1 MSKERSIQH
10 GIPQHEYFGIFL
22 PTDQPGGMD
31 CSSVAD
37 GIGLSY
43 GLNNPLTGNKSP
55 ATLVCRESIYT
66 DSYLF
71 DVLSLL
77 LYGLSG
83 RVILRKMIARNPD
96 MCKEIVELWCF
107 RKE

>member
-10 GIPQHEYFGIFL
+10 GIPKHEYFGIFL

-37 GIGLSY
+37 GIGLPH
-43 GLNNPLTGNKSP
+43 LLTNPLTGEKSY
-55 ATLVCRESIYT
+55 ATLISRASIYMEPH
-66 DSYLF
+66 LF
-71 DVLSLL
+71 DVLSRI
-77 LYGLSG
+77 LYGVSG
-83 RVILRKMIARNPD
+83 ALLWGKMIARTPD